1 MIQSLAAT
9 MHAMDRLHPLF
20 RRRRRRFTGIRLAS
34 HGSATAP
41 DDILRRPLGPMLV
54 PIGGNLVFA

>member
-1 MIQSLAAT
+1 

-20 RRRRRRFTGIRLAS
+20 RRRRRRLTGIRLAS

-41 DDILRRPLGPMLV
+41 DDILRRLLAPVLV
-54 PIGGNLVFA
+54 PIGGKLVFA